1 MMRNDDA
8 VSPALMSPR
17 TLLFCFLLL
26 AGLLAADILTT
37 VWGTSLGM
45 RELNPAIAPIA
56 GDPLAQIQYKIPFVA
71 ALFVAVL
78 ALSRGCE
85 RLQPGSGWGPW
96 AVVLLMFAVPPIW
109 NLAHIAAYY
118 WM

>member
-1 MMRNDDA
+1 MNRK
-8 VSPALMSPR
+8 

-26 AGLLAADILTT
+26 DGLLAADILTT

-45 RELNPAIAPIA
+45 QELNPAIAPIA
-56 GDPLAQIQYKIPFVA
+56 EDPLAQIQYKIPFVA
-71 ALFVAVL
+71 ALLAGVL
-78 ALSRGCE
+78 ALSQGCE
-85 RLQPGSGWGPW
+85 RLRPGSGWGPW

-109 NLAHIAAYY
+109 NLAHIAAHY

>member
-1 MMRNDDA
+1 M
-8 VSPALMSPR
+8 MSPK

-26 AGLLAADILTT
+26 TGLLAADILTT

-71 ALFVAVL
+71 VLFVAVL
-78 ALSRGCE
+78 ALSRWCE
-85 RLQPGSGWGPW
+85 RLRPGSGWGPW

-109 NLAHIAAYY
+109 NLAHIAAHY

>member
-1 MMRNDDA
+1 MK
-8 VSPALMSPR
+8 LK
-17 TLLFCFLLL
+17 TLLFCFFLL

-71 ALFVAVL
+71 VLFVAVL
-78 ALSRGCE
+78 ALSRWCE
-85 RLQPGSGWGPW
+85 RQRPGSGWGPW
-96 AVVLLMFAVPPIW
+96 AVVLLMYAVPPIW
-109 NLAHIAAYY
+109 NLAHIAAHY

>member
-1 MMRNDDA
+1 
-8 VSPALMSPR
+8 MSPK
-17 TLLFCFLLL
+17 TLLFYFLLL
-26 AGLLAADILTT
+26 TGLLAADILTT

-56 GDPLAQIQYKIPFVA
+56 GDPLAQVQYKLPFVA
-71 ALFVAVL
+71 ALLVGVL
-78 ALSRGCE
+78 VLSRGCE
-85 RLQPGSGWGPW
+85 RLRPGSGWGPW

-109 NLAHIAAYY
+109 NLAHIAAHH

>member
-8 VSPALMSPR
+8 VSPVLMSPR

-37 VWGTSLGM
+37 AWFSSLGM
-45 RELNPAIAPIA
+45 WELNPAIAPIA
-56 GDPLAQIQYKIPFVA
+56 GDPLAQVQYKAPFVA
-71 ALFVAVL
+71 ALLVAVL

-85 RLQPGSGWGPW
+85 RLRPGSGWGPW

-109 NLAHIAAYY
+109 NLAHIAAHY